1 MSPGDIIMKKR
12 LGQTLSREEI
22 RAFVRGATDGSFA
35 DYQLSAML
43 MAICIQGMS
52 PEETVELT
60 MAMAESGE
68 RMDLSAIRG
77 VKVDKHSTGGVG
89 DTTTLILAPLIA
101 CCPGIKMA
109 KMSGRGLGHTG
120 GTLDK
125 LEAIPG
131 MNVGLSRQRF
141 MEIADRIGVAL
152 TGQSAELAPADQ
164 KLYALRDVT
173 ATVDSLPLITSSI
186 LSKKIA
192 AGCDVVVLDVKS
204 GSGALMP
211 TLEKSIEL
219 AQTMVQIGN
228 RTGRRFSALV
238 TDMDQP
244 LGLYVGNALEVKEAI
259 LTLSGAVQG
268 PLKQVSLMLGGQ
280 ILKSAGLVQDTKQG
294 ADILESKI
302 KSGEGL
308 KKMAQW
314 IQAQGGDE
322 RVVEEPDRLPKAG
335 REIDLLSAQSGYVSA
350 LNTAM
355 IGNAARVLGAGRL
368 KKEDTIDPAVGLVM
382 KKRIGDFV
390 KAGECWCTLHVG
402 ADSDLNQ
409 ARSLMD
415 QALSLS
421 PIRQPAPRL
430 IHAVVDAQGTHYI
443 EG

>member
-1 MSPGDIIMKKR
+1 MNPVDIIAKKR
-12 LGQTLSREEI
+12 MGGELNAEEI

-68 RMDLSAIRG
+68 QMDLSALNGI
-77 VKVDKHSTGGVG
+77 KVDKHSTGGVG
-89 DTTTLILAPLIA
+89 DTTTLVLAPLMA
-101 CCPGIKMA
+101 CCDGIKMA

-131 MNVGLSRQRF
+131 MSVDLSGQKF
-141 MEIADRIGVAL
+141 LEIVREIGVAVV
-152 TGQSAELAPADQ
+152 GQSAELAPADK

-211 TLEKSIEL
+211 TLEKSVEL
-219 AQTMVQIGN
+219 AQTMVEIGN

-244 LGLYVGNALEVKEAI
+244 LGMYVGNALEVKEAI
-259 LTLSGAVQG
+259 LVLRGEAEG
-268 PLKQVSLMLGGQ
+268 PLKQVSLMLGAQ
-280 ILKSAGLVQDTKQG
+280 ILKSAGLVKDEAQG
-294 ADILESKI
+294 VAMLEKRI
-302 KSGEGL
+302 NSGEGL
-308 KKMAQW
+308 RRMAQW
-314 IQAQGGDE
+314 IAAQGGDA
-322 RVVEEPDRLPKAG
+322 RVVEEPDRLPAAE
-335 REIDLLSAQSGYVSA
+335 RQIDLCSAQDGYVSA
-350 LNTAM
+350 LKTTL

-368 KKEDTIDPAVGLVM
+368 KKEDKIDPGVGLVM

-390 KAGECWCTLHVG
+390 RAGECWCTLHVSE
-402 ADSDLNQ
+402 ASDIVQ
-409 ARSLMD
+409 ARAFLE
-415 QALSLS
+415 QALVLS
-421 PIRQPAPRL
+421 PQLGYPSRL
-430 IHAVVDAQGTHYI
+430 IHAVVDEQGVQYF
-443 EG
+443 